1 MIIFTSNKGIF
12 ADGPDGRK
20 HPLVLQDNSK
30 EIMRST
36 VKSAIRDYFFSELGK
51 PEMLNRIGE
60 NIVIFDFID
69 SETADQILKSKIQKI
84 FNTRRDF
91 SIDLVW
97 AKLQMAISA
106 VGGVLG
112 YFLGGFDGML
122 TVRVQRSRD
131 L

>member
-1 MIIFTSNKGIF
+1 
-12 ADGPDGRK
+12 
-20 HPLVLQDNSK
+20 
-30 EIMRST
+30 MRST

-51 PEMLNRIGE
+51 PEILNRIGE

-84 FNTRRDF
+84 FNTMRDF

-97 AKLQMAISA
+97 SKLQMAISA